1 MRRSGNINR
10 TGHSL
15 FSAENEDPR
24 FDYATILPN
33 RESRGTRGPV
43 AVGRQK
49 MGRPGSRWTSHG
61 QAKRSCLPR

>member
-33 RESRGTRGPV
+33 RESR
-43 AVGRQK
+43 VGGGDNPRIN
-49 MGRPGSRWTSHG
+49 GAALLSRESRVLS
-61 QAKRSCLPR
+61 QPRLMRRD